1 MIGQTSIVEKSV
13 KAGTAITE
21 FTFAKF
27 GADDD
32 TMVPAAAVG
41 DEIDGVFQ
49 HNADSGAEVRVMLV
63 GVSRIKYG
71 GNVTRGNF
79 LTSDASGQG
88 VAAAPAAG
96 VNNNVGGKA
105 TISGVSGD
113 IGFVHLC
120 PGKIQGA

>member
-1 MIGQTSIVEKSV
+1 MIGQTTMLEKSV
-13 KAGTAITE
+13 KAGAAVTG

-27 GADDD
+27 GSDDD
-32 TMVPAAAVG
+32 TMVPAAAVS

-49 HNADSGAEVRVMLV
+49 HDAESGAEVRVMLV
-63 GVSRIKYG
+63 GISRIKYG